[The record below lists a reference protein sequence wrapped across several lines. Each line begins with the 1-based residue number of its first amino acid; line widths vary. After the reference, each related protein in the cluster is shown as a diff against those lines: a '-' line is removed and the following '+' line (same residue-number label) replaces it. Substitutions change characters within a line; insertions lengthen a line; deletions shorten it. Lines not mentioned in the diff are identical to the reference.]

1 MMIVRSYEDTKAESV
16 SDAGA
21 EKTTVR
27 WVIAKEDGAKNFF
40 MRVFEIAPGGC
51 TPIHHHPWEHE
62 VFVLQGKGC
71 VVRDGEEVSI
81 SEGHVIFVPPEE
93 EHQFKNTCGDTL
105 KFICVVP
112 SQ

>member
-1 MMIVRSYEDTKAESV
+1 MIVKNYEDIKAEPV
-16 SDAGA
+16 SDTGA
-21 EKTTVR
+21 KKTTVR

-51 TPIHHHPWEHE
+51 TPLHRHSWEHE

-71 VVRDGEEVSI
+71 VVRDGKEVSI
-81 SEGHVIFVPPEE
+81 SEGNGIFVLPDED
-93 EHQFKNTCGDTL
+93 HQFKNTFSDTL

-112 SQ
+112 SR